1 MPERTMPGL
10 GLRAFYD
17 PGQGDWGTTVSEDLR
32 KLSALVQL
40 SAKSRTTTL
49 PASGTA
55 GDIYIVPSGA
65 ASNANDIALWDGPS
79 GSEAWVYITPA
90 EGWEAW
96 VEETGER
103 VRFDGSGWVPAGG
116 GASGEAT
123 VTADASAS
131 RTLALADAGAIIEMT
146 SGSANTVTIPAEASV
161 DFPVGALVNISQV
174 GAGTTTIAGDTGV
187 TLNGVGGGSC
197 TIDAQ
202 WGGAGLYKR
211 AADAWVVQG
220 AVSEVT

>member
-40 SAKSRTTTL
+40 SAKSRTTAL

-96 VEETGER
+96 IEETGER
-103 VRFDGSGWVPAGG
+103 VRFN
-116 GASGEAT
+116 GASWAALGKSGEAP
-123 VTADASAS
+123 VTADGNAS
-131 RTLALADAGAIIEMT
+131 RTLALADKGGIIEMT
-146 SGSANTVTIPAEASV
+146 SATANTVTIPAEASV

-187 TLNGVGGGSC
+187 TLNGVSAGSC